1 MQLVVVL
8 LGIILWVIAAT
19 MMPDFYRRERR
30 PNMKAAQIEVGRD
43 YTCKV
48 SGRVVPVRV
57 LEKVEREKSVGSA
70 NSLGGQRWRT
80 TTSYRCRNLVTGRE
94 IVVRSCQR

>member
-1 MQLVVVL
+1 
-8 LGIILWVIAAT
+8 
-19 MMPDFYRRERR
+19 
-30 PNMKAAQIEVGRD
+30 MKAAQIEVGRD

-94 IVVRSCQR
+94 IVVRSCQRFRGPAVQEAKQHESAIGRMMETHEQP